1 MAAEGKG
8 KGSQGARPP
17 GPSCPINGRAV
28 PLGSFYR
35 ESHSVAL
42 QSPPTQTPTCSG
54 ADLNGRS
61 KHAALAQPAPPSTPH
76 PPPPPGC
83 AQYIFLDTGRRFV
96 LAKGGPSHPRHP
108 WMASAALV
116 HSPWGGGGRRA
127 RARPLPTR
135 CRRRT
140 GGCAPPPSTGAG
152 YRRQTV
158 VPGRAGC
165 CRCTAHPEGWRPD
178 GRGASRL
185 PVHDRR
191 AHRPLPRVAGGA
203 AATG

>member
-76 PPPPPGC
+76 PPPPPWMRAIYLSRHWPTLC
-83 AQYIFLDTGRRFV
+83 AC
-96 LAKGGPSHPRHP
+96 KGGSQ
-108 WMASAALV
+108 S
-116 HSPWGGGGRRA
+116 SPAPMDGICRPCPFPLGGGRAAGA
-127 RARPLPTR
+127 RAAPPHSMPPAHWRVCPPPQHGRRLPTANGR
-135 CRRRT
+135 
-140 GGCAPPPSTGAG
+140 S
-152 YRRQTV
+152 
-158 VPGRAGC
+158 RAG
-165 CRCTAHPEGWRPD
+165 GL
-178 GRGASRL
+178 L
-185 PVHDRR
+185 PL
-191 AHRPLPRVAGGA
+191 HRPPRGLA
-203 AATG
+203 A